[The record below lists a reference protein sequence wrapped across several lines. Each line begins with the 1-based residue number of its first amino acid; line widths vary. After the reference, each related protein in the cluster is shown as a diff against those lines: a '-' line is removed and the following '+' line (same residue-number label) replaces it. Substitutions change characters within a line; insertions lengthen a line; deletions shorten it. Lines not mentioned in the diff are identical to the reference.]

1 MEPPQE
7 TYTSAMTIFGE
18 ISETVFR
25 FSMFAG
31 ILITMAALEVYLPKR
46 ALTEPKATRWITN
59 LSIVGLDSLAVRIMA
74 RLPEF
79 FGAVAVPLVAVG
91 AALAAEEAGFGLFHW
106 IALPQA
112 VAFVAT
118 LLILDVAIWFQ
129 HYLSHHI
136 PLLWRLHQVHHAD
149 VDMDVTTAVRFHPV
163 EILLSMLYKVVIV
176 ALLGAPAVAVVV
188 FEVILNGCAMFNHA
202 NVNLPGW
209 LDRILRVFIVTPDMH
224 RVHHS
229 TERKEHDTNFGFS
242 LSLWDRLF
250 GTYTDQP
257 EGGHQGMRIGL
268 SAYRSGESS
277 HLLWSL
283 ALPFRKRSGK

>member
-1 MEPPQE
+1 
-7 TYTSAMTIFGE
+7 MTVFGE
-18 ISETVFR
+18 ISEAAFR

-46 ALTEPKATRWITN
+46 ELAEPKSRRWLTN
-59 LSIVGLDSLAVRIMA
+59 LSIVGLDSLAVRLMA

-79 FGAVAVPLVAVG
+79 IGAAAVPLAAVG
-91 AALAAEEAGFGLFHW
+91 AAIAAEQAGFGLFHW
-106 IALPQA
+106 LAIPDA
-112 VAFVAT
+112 VAFIAT
-118 LLILDVAIWFQ
+118 LLILDLAIWFQ
-129 HYLSHHI
+129 HYISHHV
-136 PLLWRLHQVHHAD
+136 PVLWRLHQVHHAD
-149 VDMDVTTAVRFHPV
+149 ADMDVTTAVRFHPI
-163 EILLSMLYKVVIV
+163 EILFSMLYKVALV

-209 LDRILRVFIVTPDMH
+209 LDRILRIFIVTPDMH

-229 TERKEHDTNFGFS
+229 TERREHDTNFGFS
-242 LSLWDRLF
+242 LSVWDRVF

-268 SAYRSGESS
+268 KDYREGEPSG
-277 HLLWSL
+277 LLWSL
-283 ALPFRKRSGK
+283 ALPFRKLAGK